1 MRTKRSVACQ
11 SKNNDIDW
19 HASIAMNNGVNKIN
33 FNMKTKIQILYN
45 PRCSKCRE
53 ALSLLEGE
61 NCEIE
66 IVEYLKDTITKKELK
81 SILAKLGLKAVD
93 IVRKKEA
100 LFLKKFKDKK
110 FTNEEWIQILLENPT
125 LIERPIV
132 IDGYKAIVGRPPELV
147 IDLLHR
153 KK

>member
-1 MRTKRSVACQ
+1 
-11 SKNNDIDW
+11 
-19 HASIAMNNGVNKIN
+19 
-33 FNMKTKIQILYN
+33 MKHKVQILYN

-53 ALSLLEGE
+53 ALSFLEGE
-61 NCEIE
+61 SCEIE
-66 IVEYLKDTITKKELK
+66 IIEYLKDIPTKKELK
-81 SILAKLGLKAVD
+81 AILAKLGLKAVD
-93 IVRKKEA
+93 IVRKKED
-100 LFLKKFKDKK
+100 LFLKKFQNKK
-110 FTNEEWIQILLENPT
+110 FTNEEWIQILLENPI

>member
-1 MRTKRSVACQ
+1 
-11 SKNNDIDW
+11 
-19 HASIAMNNGVNKIN
+19 
-33 FNMKTKIQILYN
+33 MKKKIQILYN

-61 NCEIE
+61 SCEIE
-66 IVEYLKDTITKKELK
+66 VVEYLKEKITKKELK
-81 SILAKLGLKAVD
+81 NILSKLGLKAFD

-100 LFLKKFKDKK
+100 LYEKKFKNKT
-110 FTNEEWIQILLENPT
+110 FTNEEWIQLLLENPI

-132 IDGYKAIVGRPPELV
+132 IDGYKAIIGRPPELV

>member
-1 MRTKRSVACQ
+1 
-11 SKNNDIDW
+11 
-19 HASIAMNNGVNKIN
+19 MNKV
-33 FNMKTKIQILYN
+33 QILYN
-45 PRCSKCRE
+45 PRCSKCRQ

-66 IVEYLKDTITKKELK
+66 IVEYLKDNLSKKEIK
-81 SILAKLGLKAVD
+81 AILAKLGLNAVD
-93 IVRKKEA
+93 IVRKKEE
-100 LFLKKFKDKK
+100 LFLQKFKGKM
-110 FTNEEWIQILLENPT
+110 FSNEEWIQILVENPT

-147 IDLLHR
+147 IDLLKR

>member
-1 MRTKRSVACQ
+1 MEKV
-11 SKNNDIDW
+11 
-19 HASIAMNNGVNKIN
+19 
-33 FNMKTKIQILYN
+33 QILYN

-53 ALSLLEGE
+53 ALSFLEGE

-66 IVEYLKDTITKKELK
+66 IKEYLKDTLTKKELK
-81 SILAKLGLKAVD
+81 NILAKLVLKAFD
-93 IVRKKEA
+93 IVRQKED
-100 LFLKKFKDKK
+100 LFLKKFKNKK
-110 FTNEEWIQILLENPT
+110 FTNEEWIQLLIENPT

-132 IDGYKAIVGRPPELV
+132 IDGYKAIIGRPPELV

>member
-1 MRTKRSVACQ
+1 
-11 SKNNDIDW
+11 
-19 HASIAMNNGVNKIN
+19 
-33 FNMKTKIQILYN
+33 MKKVQILYN

-61 NCEIE
+61 SCEVE
-66 IVEYLKDTITKKELK
+66 IIDYLKEKITKKELK
-81 SILAKLGLKAVD
+81 SILAKLGAKAID
-93 IVRKKEA
+93 IVRKKED
-100 LFLKKFKDKK
+100 LYLKKFRDKK
-110 FTNEEWIQILLENPT
+110 FTNEEWIQILLENPS

-147 IDLLHR
+147 IDLVNR

>member
-1 MRTKRSVACQ
+1 
-11 SKNNDIDW
+11 
-19 HASIAMNNGVNKIN
+19 
-33 FNMKTKIQILYN
+33 MKKVTVLYN

-66 IVEYLKDTITKKELK
+66 LKEYLKESLTKKELK
-81 SILAKLGLKAVD
+81 EILSKLGLKAFD
-93 IVRKKEA
+93 IVRQKEE
-100 LFLKKFKDKK
+100 LFIKKFKNKK
-110 FTNEEWIQILLENPT
+110 FTNEEWIQLLLENPI

-132 IDGYKAIVGRPPELV
+132 IDGYKAIIGRPPELV
-147 IDLLHR
+147 VDLLHR